1 MPQSPT
7 PSAQLQTPAVNPP
20 SRQAVPFR
28 AATLERVDIL
38 ASESQPMTA
47 STQRIERT
55 LEGAGYIY
63 GVWLD
68 VNATSASATAASVA
82 AYAEDAPFNVLDSV
96 IFRDVNGEIANLQG
110 FNLWLANIING
121 YSKLAPA
128 TGNAPGQAL
137 PSSTGAGGVGTTAS
151 QDTNIVLNVGAVGSA
166 STGAAAGGNFRFP
179 LRVPVATNR
188 RDLLGILANQDRA
201 QKYSLRTDIAASGAV
216 FSTAPSSLPTVAI
229 NKYYEQYSV
238 PLPTAPDGS
247 PQEVFPPTFG
257 TVHFHTQTVSE
268 SAPSNGSTV
277 NHYVRRIGNTVRW
290 FGLVFRSATTAGG
303 TPIRGNADANPP
315 TLLRLKLGE
324 DSVFSES
331 WNYRRGLMFERY
343 GFDLPRGL
351 ALWDWIHDFGPFAGF
366 ELGDDIVH
374 SQALVNAQFQI
385 TYGSAANTWQTGSTL
400 TLITSDLIFSEP
412 QVASVR

>member
-1 MPQSPT
+1 MPQQAT
-7 PSAQLQTPAVNPP
+7 PSTQLQTPATNPP
-20 SRQAVPFR
+20 SRSQVPFR

-38 ASESQPMTA
+38 ASESQAMTA

-55 LEGAGYIY
+55 LEGAGFIY
-63 GVWLD
+63 GVMLD
-68 VNATSASATAASVA
+68 VQATSATSTAASVA

-96 IFRDVNGEIANLQG
+96 IFRDVNGEICNLQG

-121 YSKLAPA
+121 YAKAEPPTA
-128 TGNAPGQAL
+128 NAAGSAL
-137 PSSTGAGGVGTTAS
+137 PSSAGVGGVGTSAS
-151 QDTNIVLNVGAVGSA
+151 QDTNLVLNVGAVGSA
-166 STGAAAGGNFRFP
+166 STGTAAGGNFRFP
-179 LRVPVATNR
+179 LRVPVGTNR

-201 QKYSLRTDIAASGAV
+201 QKYALRTDIAASGAV
-216 FSTAPSSLPTVAI
+216 FSTAPSSLPTIGI
-229 NKYYEQYSV
+229 NKFYEQYSV

-247 PQEVFPPTFG
+247 PQEIFPPSFG

-268 SAPSNGSTV
+268 SSPSNGSTV

-303 TPIRGNADANPP
+303 TPLRGNADANPP
-315 TLLRLKLGE
+315 SLLRLKLGE

-331 WNYRRGLMFERY
+331 WTYRRFLMFERF

-351 ALWDWIHDFGPFAGF
+351 AVWDWIHDFGPFSGF
-366 ELGDDIVH
+366 ELGDDIIH

-385 TYGSAANTWQTGSTL
+385 TYPTTANTWQTGSTL
-400 TLITSDLIFSEP
+400 TLLTSDLIFSEP